1 MSRNRRWPATLP
13 SLQVSD
19 FELKLMDIDGEHLA
33 VPETEYKCTVTM
45 PSSDFQRIC
54 RDLATIGDT
63 CTIAISKEGV
73 KFSVKGDLGTGNIL
87 RKAGKHGGGKGKK
100 GDEEGTEVKIVM
112 DEPVELTFALRYL
125 GFFCK
130 AAPLS
135 PNVVLHMSKDVPLM
149 VEFVIEV
156 RLGTRNSAA
165 RAAAFW
171 RRRDRRRRR
180 HAATPPLASPRRRKR
195 AASAS
200 TWRRRLRTP
209 SDARSHPRTRVDA
222 RSVERG
228 GEGGFCCRERGFG
241 SLSVTE

>member
-1 MSRNRRWPATLP
+1 
-13 SLQVSD
+13 
-19 FELKLMDIDGEHLA
+19 MDIDGEHLA

-54 RDLATIGDT
+54 RDLASIGDT

-100 GDEEGTEVKIVM
+100 GDDEGTEVKIEM

-156 RLGTRNSAA
+156 RARGGGRGTA
-165 RAAAFW
+165 RAAQPPFGAAAAAAAAA
-171 RRRDRRRRR
+171 
-180 HAATPPLASPRRRKR
+180 AATPPLASPRRRKR

-200 TWRRRLRTP
+200 TWRRRSRTP
-209 SDARSHPRTRVDA
+209 SDAPLAPTH
-222 RSVERG
+222 
-228 GEGGFCCRERGFG
+228 
-241 SLSVTE
+241 

>member
-1 MSRNRRWPATLP
+1 
-13 SLQVSD
+13 VSD

-54 RDLATIGDT
+54 RDLASIGDT

-156 RLGTRNSAA
+156 GGAQRRRAA
-165 RAAAFW
+165 RAAG
-171 RRRDRRRRR
+171 
-180 HAATPPLASPRRRKR
+180 HAAPPPPPPPPLPLRLPLAARRAR

-200 TWRRRLRTP
+200 IWRRRSRTQ
-209 SDARSHPRTRVDA
+209 SDA
-222 RSVERG
+222 
-228 GEGGFCCRERGFG
+228 
-241 SLSVTE
+241 SLAPPPQNEDRRAEC